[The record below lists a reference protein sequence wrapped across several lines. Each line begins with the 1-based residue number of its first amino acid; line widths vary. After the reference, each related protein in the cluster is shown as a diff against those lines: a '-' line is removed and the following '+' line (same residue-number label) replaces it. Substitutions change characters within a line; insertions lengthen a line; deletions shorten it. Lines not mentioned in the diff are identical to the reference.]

1 MLCEQA
7 SAFKLISGCD
17 IERVRYDARSRCT
30 WCTHHLRRPPC
41 IRERGRS
48 AKICENKSETSAS
61 AVADQVDSIMAA
73 LTFTLTAMEA
83 MEAMEVDGAG
93 RANIAIALLECGVVT
108 SCDADATDVRARI
121 RAR

>member
-1 MLCEQA
+1 M
-7 SAFKLISGCD
+7 
-17 IERVRYDARSRCT
+17 
-30 WCTHHLRRPPC
+30 
-41 IRERGRS
+41 
-48 AKICENKSETSAS
+48 
-61 AVADQVDSIMAA
+61 ADQVDSIMAA

-83 MEAMEVDGAG
+83 MEAMEVGVAG